1 MAKKRAVVLR
11 PLFTE
16 KMSELS
22 DTERKYAFAVRDTAN
37 KMEIKRAVQNKF
49 DVQVTK
55 VATMNMRGKMKT
67 MTVRSGGHVI
77 RTFGQRNHWKKAIV
91 TLAEGHAI
99 DLYQGEGV
107 TI

>member
-1 MAKKRAVVLR
+1 MAKKRAVILR

-16 KMSELS
+16 KMSLLGES
-22 DTERKYAFAVRDTAN
+22 ERKYAFEVRPTAN
-37 KMEIKRAVQNKF
+37 KIEIKAAIEKKF

-55 VATMNMRGKMKT
+55 VATMNMRGKSKS

-77 RTFGQRNHWKKAIV
+77 RTFGNRNHWKKAIV
-91 TLAEGHAI
+91 TLAEGQAI

-107 TI
+107 SL

>member
-1 MAKKRAVVLR
+1 MAKKRAVLIR
-11 PLFTE
+11 PIFTE
-16 KMSELS
+16 KMTILEDS
-22 DTERKYAFAVRDTAN
+22 ERKYAFEVRPSAN
-37 KMEIKRAVQNKF
+37 KMEIKAAVQKKF
-49 DVQVTK
+49 DVRVTK

-91 TLAEGHAI
+91 TLAEGQAI

-107 TI
+107 SL

>member
-1 MAKKRAVVLR
+1 MAKKRAVILR

-16 KMSELS
+16 KMSLLAES
-22 DTERKYAFAVRDTAN
+22 ERKYAFEVRPNAN
-37 KMEIKRAVQNKF
+37 KMEVKRAVEQKF
-49 DVQVTK
+49 DVNVTK
-55 VATMNMRGKMKT
+55 VATMNMRGKSKS

-91 TLAEGHAI
+91 TLAEGQAI

-107 TI
+107 SL

>member
-1 MAKKRAVVLR
+1 MAKKRAVILR

-16 KMSELS
+16 KMSLLGES
-22 DTERKYAFAVRDTAN
+22 ERKYAFEVRPNAN
-37 KMEIKRAVQNKF
+37 KIEIKAAIEKKF

-55 VATMNMRGKMKT
+55 VATMNMRGKSKS

-77 RTFGQRNHWKKAIV
+77 RTFGNRNHWKKAIV
-91 TLAEGHAI
+91 TLAEGQAI

-107 TI
+107 SL